1 MPKFSFLLTVHVF
14 KRSLDKQK
22 EVIRDF
28 WKKAGHVLANTG
40 VELKPIPR
48 KWLSLKHNYFSV
60 LFIVVFHLLNIPPK
74 RLKFYACINHCL
86 RTWVTACDN
95 LLDDELKELLVTDLP
110 EYAKV
115 FKSVHTV
122 LVADRIFFLFLREG
136 VQRGII
142 TEDELE
148 VLLNNTMMA
157 MSECGREEA
166 EEESGVDYSVSPQQ
180 ILNDIHMAKTGRL
193 FTSPLAA
200 PMALGDIN
208 LKEEKVKTVYEGLS
222 SFGLGCQ
229 ILDDL
234 SDLGMDVYKRK
245 HNYLASLIMN
255 SRDGSEKQKFMQ
267 VLANTQLFKNDIYL
281 YQQFSKGSQMAMAE
295 SRKHFENALDL
306 LCRAGLPLNKPK
318 RQMFIKTL
326 LTILGHPKL
335 LLHLRSS

>member
-1 MPKFSFLLTVHVF
+1 MAEFSFLLTVDVF
-14 KRSLDKQK
+14 KISLDKQK

-28 WKKAGHVLANTG
+28 WKKAGHVLADTG

-60 LFIVVFHLLNIPPK
+60 LFIVIFHVLDIPPQ
-74 RLKFYACINHCL
+74 RLKFYAGINHCL

-122 LVADRIFFLFLREG
+122 LVADRIFFLLLREG
-136 VQRGII
+136 VQGGII

-148 VLLNNTMMA
+148 VMLNNTMMA

-166 EEESGVDYSVSPQQ
+166 EEESGVDYSVSPQE

-200 PMALGDIN
+200 PIALGDIS
-208 LKEEKVKTVYEGLS
+208 LTDVKVKTVHEGLS

-229 ILDDL
+229 IIDDL

-245 HNYLASLIMN
+245 HNYLASVIMN
-255 SRDGSEKQKFMQ
+255 SRDGTEKQKFMQ
-267 VLANTQLFKNDIYL
+267 LLDNAHLVKNDIYL
-281 YQQFSKGSQMAMAE
+281 YQQFSRGSQVAMAE
-295 SRKHFENALDL
+295 STKHFEKALDL
-306 LCRAGLPLNKPK
+306 LCRAGLPLDKSK
-318 RQMFIKTL
+318 RRMFIKTL

-335 LLHLRSS
+335 LLHLRG